1 MVYIN
6 LKHDCMNNTS
16 TKKNILSTPL
26 LNNETELLNDFPFE
40 PSNNVINKI
49 LNYSKALSIRKSKN
63 IEFIEMVLN

>member
-1 MVYIN
+1 
-6 LKHDCMNNTS
+6 MNNTS

-26 LNNETELLNDFPFE
+26 LNNETELNDFPFE